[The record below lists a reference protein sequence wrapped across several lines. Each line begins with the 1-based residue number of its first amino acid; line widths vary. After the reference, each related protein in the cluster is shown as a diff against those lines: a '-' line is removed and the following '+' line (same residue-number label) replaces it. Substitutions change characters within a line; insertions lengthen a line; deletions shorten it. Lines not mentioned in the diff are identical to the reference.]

1 MKKRMKGVSLYPL
14 YLNYEPPE
22 KKCQGKIKAL
32 KKIMDKWNERL
43 KNLSREELL
52 MEAEEIEKE
61 LGLPSEI
68 DEEPAEV
75 LKAYEQM
82 KKEQRMQSGAPTRKT
97 KSKSRGID
105 DMPEFLKKKK
115 SHSFRRERIRKGVAA
130 ACLAILCVASASM
143 TSEANRQ
150 WVIER
155 VQYAVGD
162 DEMVIQVSDDKE
174 KDEDWKIDEINKEIE
189 EVLGVEVPKF
199 AYLPSEFV
207 FDDYELDKE
216 NMIAIVSYKYNG
228 ANIFFRIGNGEK
240 ENTHFV
246 RPHGEIKEEGYV
258 ENDVVTISSF
268 SCYDKNGTISYLAE
282 WKYEN
287 GYYQLVG
294 PLEKKTFEKILKK
307 MRYYV

>member
-199 AYLPSEFV
+199 AYLPSGLILN
-207 FDDYELDKE
+207 DYELNEETKVAILSYQYNDK
-216 NMIAIVSYKYNG
+216 K
-228 ANIFFRIGNGEK
+228 IFFRIGYGNKEK
-240 ENTHFV
+240 TLFV
-246 RPHGEIKEEGYV
+246 RPHGEISKKSIV
-258 ENDVVTISSF
+258 ETDMLEIPLFVCDSDG
-268 SCYDKNGTISYLAE
+268 DKIYLAE
-282 WKYEN
+282 WEYKN
-287 GYYQLVG
+287 GYYQLLG
-294 PLEKKTFEKILKK
+294 NIEEEILTKILKK
-307 MRYYV
+307 MRYFV